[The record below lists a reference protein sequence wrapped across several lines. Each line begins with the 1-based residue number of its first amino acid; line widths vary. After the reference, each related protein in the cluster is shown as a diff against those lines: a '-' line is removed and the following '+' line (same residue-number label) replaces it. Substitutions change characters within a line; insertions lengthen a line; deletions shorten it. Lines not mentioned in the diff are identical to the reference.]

1 MLSRH
6 PKQCETVVEL
16 QRINDQRF
24 LRLQYLT
31 WPLGGSVHKLWTHHW
46 HIVTLHSET
55 RVCFHP
61 INSSL
66 LFLFFFSVFGLY
78 QRKMSVS
85 LSANCFTLF
94 SRLSLVVSVCCL
106 VVNRQCSVG
115 LMFLPR
121 AVRVDQNSRQTTSWN
136 SIERH
141 KVDRSSSNEL
151 RNSLQAHYCE
161 QHLSIHCYHK
171 KKKID

>member
-1 MLSRH
+1 MISDFYVCSIWLGHLGAAYTS
-6 PKQCETVVEL
+6 CEHIIDISSPYI
-16 QRINDQRF
+16 QRLVFASIQSIQACYF
-24 LRLQYLT
+24 
-31 WPLGGSVHKLWTHHW
+31 S
-46 HIVTLHSET
+46 
-55 RVCFHP
+55 
-61 INSSL
+61 
-66 LFLFFFSVFGLY
+66 FFFSVFGLY